1 MASTGNIPK
10 SQTNEAGGDFNPF
23 LKTVLHKVGAKATV
37 VFTGKMRLTEGQF
50 GAQIMVEV
58 SLGKKLY
65 DFPVRVDSPNHR
77 KLESFGV
84 NSAKW
89 KGKKATLEV
98 RKIKGY
104 QPSIYFA
111 D

>member
-1 MASTGNIPK
+1 MASTGTIPK
-10 SQTNEAGGDFNPF
+10 SEAGEAGGDFNPF
-23 LKTVLHKVGAKATV
+23 LRTVLHKVGQKMKVTL
-37 VFTGKMRLTEGQF
+37 TGNMRLTESQF

-58 SLGKKLY
+58 KAGGKLY

-77 KLESFGV
+77 KLETFGT
-84 NSAKW
+84 NSRKW
-89 KGKKATLEV
+89 KGKAATLEC

-104 QPSIYFA
+104 APSIYFA